1 MLSVFVY
8 GFALWSL
15 LISMTASKIVP
26 RYDFVGLEQYV
37 TLWSMERWHVAVGNL
52 VIFAGMFVVQ
62 WGIGLLIDAARARG
76 ADDLLAFRVA
86 FSVFGA
92 LGVLSYAVYRRGARH
107 LLARGLPGDN
117 GSP

>member
-1 MLSVFVY
+1 MSC
-8 GFALWSL
+8 
-15 LISMTASKIVP
+15 TC
-26 RYDFVGLEQYV
+26 V
-37 TLWSMERWHVAVGNL
+37 TLAQPVMAMVFPPHLAGRAMSAYNL
-52 VIFAGMFVVQ
+52 LVFAGVFVVQ

-107 LLARGLPGDN
+107 PLARGLPGDN